1 MQARLY
7 AEIYYESNIEGE
19 SETTDSSRTIKFD
32 NMPTETNVESKKIQY
47 ESEEQYL
54 EQSSTS
60 KITGGK
66 SSKIKNK
73 SKMSIKHDLNAL
85 KENFITKI
93 SIYNN
98 ISI

>member
-1 MQARLY
+1 LQARLY

-47 ESEEQYL
+47 ESGEQYL

-73 SKMSIKHDLNAL
+73 SKCR
-85 KENFITKI
+85 
-93 SIYNN
+93 
-98 ISI
+98 